1 MRSTAVIVA
10 IAATLMLA
18 LLPIVEVTAKG
29 AKVNPPTFGTGPA
42 QGEVVA
48 GSVTIFVSTTTG
60 LDAASLEIFDGSV
73 WSDVT
78 NITSATSWLYNWD
91 SSSVSDGNYQ
101 FRLEGWASGASTGVT
116 NGANFVVDNTVPSNL
131 AFVTE
136 NPDYGTGLS
145 LSNRAW
151 YAIPSTGTLSF
162 TWNATDT
169 NLDHASLTNVPS
181 PGSPSNDGPGF
192 LAHRWDW
199 ATGSFPSQGT
209 WDPVLTVYDGA
220 GLTSTETRYIGID
233 MVGPTVGTPT
243 LSINSDWNNAQNL
256 VFSNLFNGASD
267 SSGSG
272 IAGYEVR
279 DSADPTWNSVGIG
292 GAGTLGL
299 QEGVRTIQFRA
310 VDNVGNRGSSSD
322 YTVSIDH
329 VAPVAGGWLVP
340 ELTTAQSGAIA
351 ITVQASDALSGIDS
365 ILTKIQYGFDSDGV
379 GQTPDIT
386 GSWIDVGYGLSSTLS
401 SSIDWSTKQGQ
412 FLSLRAVLIDNAS
425 NSDNSVTQHFMVFPS
440 LDLSWN
446 SASVD
451 RLVVRAGTEG
461 RVNVTSMLVSNEA
474 YAGSVVVRLQTAPA
488 DRNSN
493 VAWTTIETRTLQPN
507 SLADLQEQMFWTV
520 TILNPGEID
529 IRLTADSSDSISERD
544 EANNDA
550 YMVAQGASQKM
561 VGAVPS
567 FSPTLVM
574 TIIAGLYFGLQISRP
589 KSEKCL
595 S

>member
-1 MRSTAVIVA
+1 MRRTAVIVA

-29 AKVNPPTFGTGPA
+29 AKVNPPTFGTGPT
-42 QGEVVA
+42 QDEVVA

-101 FRLEGWASGASTGVT
+101 FRLEGWASGVSTGIT

-162 TWNATDT
+162 TWNATDA
-169 NLDHASLTNVPS
+169 NLDHATLTTVPG

-199 ATGSFPSQGT
+199 STGSFPSQGT
-209 WDPVLTVYDGA
+209 WDPVLTVYDEA
-220 GLTSTETRYIGID
+220 GLTTTETRYIGID

-279 DSADPTWNSVGIG
+279 DSADATWNSIGIG
-292 GAGTLGL
+292 GSGTLSL

-310 VDNVGNRGSSSD
+310 VDNVANRGIISN
-322 YTVSIDH
+322 YTVRIDH

-340 ELTTAQSGAIA
+340 ELTTGQSGAVG
-351 ITVQASDALSGIDS
+351 ITVQASDALAGIDS
-365 ILTKIQYGFDSDGV
+365 TLSKIQYGFDSDGV

-386 GSWIDVGYGLSSTLS
+386 GSWIDVGYGLSSSLS

-425 NSDNSVTQHFMVFPS
+425 NSGNSVTQHFMVFPS

-507 SLADLQEQMFWTV
+507 SLADLQEQMLWTV

-550 YMVAQGASQKM
+550 YMVAQGANQKT
-561 VGAVPS
+561 VGSVSS

-574 TIIAGLYFGLQISRP
+574 IMIAGLYFGLQISRP
-589 KSEKCL
+589 KPENA
-595 S
+595 

>member
-1 MRSTAVIVA
+1 MRRTALIVA

-29 AKVNPPTFGTGPA
+29 AKVNPPTFGTGPT

-78 NITSATSWLYNWD
+78 NITSASSWLYNWD

-101 FRLEGWASGASTGVT
+101 FRLEGWASGVSTGIT

-162 TWNATDT
+162 TWNATDA
-169 NLDHASLTNVPS
+169 NLDHATLTTVPG

-199 ATGSFPSQGT
+199 STGSFPSQGT
-209 WDPVLTVYDGA
+209 WDPVLTVYDEA
-220 GLTSTETRYIGID
+220 GLTTTETRYIGID

-279 DSADPTWNSVGIG
+279 DSADATWNSIGIG
-292 GAGTLGL
+292 GSGTLSL

-322 YTVSIDH
+322 YTVRIDH

-340 ELTTAQSGAIA
+340 ELTTGQSGAVG
-351 ITVQASDALSGIDS
+351 ITVQASDALAGIDS
-365 ILTKIQYGFDSDGV
+365 TLSKIQYGFDSDGV

-386 GSWIDVGYGLSSTLS
+386 GSWIDVGYGLSSSLS

-425 NSDNSVTQHFMVFPS
+425 NSGNSVTQHFMVFPS

-507 SLADLQEQMFWTV
+507 SLADLQEQMLWTV

-550 YMVAQGASQKM
+550 YMVAQGANQKT
-561 VGAVPS
+561 VGSVSS

-574 TIIAGLYFGLQISRP
+574 IMIAGLYFGLQISRP
-589 KSEKCL
+589 KPENA
-595 S
+595 

>member
-1 MRSTAVIVA
+1 MRRTAVIVA

-29 AKVNPPTFGTGPA
+29 AKVNPPTFGTGPT
-42 QGEVVA
+42 QDEVVA

-78 NITSATSWLYNWD
+78 NITSASSWLYNWD

-101 FRLEGWASGASTGVT
+101 FRLEGWASGVSTGIT

-162 TWNATDT
+162 TWNATDA
-169 NLDHASLTNVPS
+169 NLDHATLTTVPG

-199 ATGSFPSQGT
+199 STGSFPSQGT
-209 WDPVLTVYDGA
+209 WDPVLTVYDEA
-220 GLTSTETRYIGID
+220 GLTTTETRYIGID

-279 DSADPTWNSVGIG
+279 DSADATWNSIGIG
-292 GAGTLGL
+292 GSGTLSL

-310 VDNVGNRGSSSD
+310 VDNVANRGIISN
-322 YTVSIDH
+322 YTVRIDH

-340 ELTTAQSGAIA
+340 ELTTGQSGAVG
-351 ITVQASDALSGIDS
+351 ITVQASDALAGIDS
-365 ILTKIQYGFDSDGV
+365 TLSKIQYGFDSDGV

-386 GSWIDVGYGLSSTLS
+386 GSWIDVGYGLSSSLS

-425 NSDNSVTQHFMVFPS
+425 NSGNSVTQHFMVFPS

-507 SLADLQEQMFWTV
+507 SLADLQEQMLWTV

-550 YMVAQGASQKM
+550 YMVAQGANQKT
-561 VGAVPS
+561 VGSVSS

-574 TIIAGLYFGLQISRP
+574 IMIAGLYFGLQISRP
-589 KSEKCL
+589 KPENA
-595 S
+595 

>member
-1 MRSTAVIVA
+1 MIVA
-10 IAATLMLA
+10 IAATLMLT

-29 AKVNPPTFGTGPA
+29 AKVNPPTFGTGPT
-42 QGEVVA
+42 QDEVVA

-78 NITSATSWLYNWD
+78 NITSASSWLYNWD

-101 FRLEGWASGASTGVT
+101 FRLEGWASSASTGVT

-136 NPDYGTGLS
+136 SPDYGTGLS
-145 LSNRAW
+145 ISHRAW
-151 YAIPSTGTLSF
+151 YATPSSGTLSF
-162 TWNATDT
+162 TWNATDA
-169 NLDHASLTNVPS
+169 NLDHATLTTVPG

-199 ATGSFPSQGT
+199 STGSFPSQGT
-209 WDPVLTVYDGA
+209 WDPVLTVYDEA
-220 GLTSTETRYIGID
+220 GLTTTETRYIGID

-279 DSADPTWNSVGIG
+279 DSADATWNSVGIG
-292 GAGTLGL
+292 GSGTLSL
-299 QEGVRTIQFRA
+299 QEGVRAIQFRA
-310 VDNVGNRGSSSD
+310 VDNVGNRGDISN
-322 YTVSIDH
+322 YTVKIDH

-340 ELTTAQSGAIA
+340 ELTTGQSGAVG
-351 ITVQASDALSGIDS
+351 ITVQASDALAGIDS
-365 ILTKIQYGFDSDGV
+365 TLSKIQYGFDSDGV

-386 GSWIDVGYGLSSTLS
+386 GSWIDVGYGLSSILS

-412 FLSLRAVLIDNAS
+412 FLSLRVVLIDNAS
-425 NSDNSVTQHFMVFPS
+425 NSGNSVTQHFMVFPS

-507 SLADLQEQMFWTV
+507 SLADLQEQMLWTV
-520 TILNPGEID
+520 TILNSGEID

-550 YMVAQGASQKM
+550 YMVAQGASQKT
-561 VGAVPS
+561 VGSVAS
-567 FSPTLVM
+567 FSPNLVM
-574 TIIAGLYFGLQISRP
+574 IIIAGLYFGMRVSRP
-589 KSEKCL
+589 KPENA
-595 S
+595 

>member
-1 MRSTAVIVA
+1 MIVA
-10 IAATLMLA
+10 IAATLMLT

-29 AKVNPPTFGTGPA
+29 AKVNPPTFGTGPT
-42 QGEVVA
+42 QDEVVA

-78 NITSATSWLYNWD
+78 NITSASSWLYNWD

-101 FRLEGWASGASTGVT
+101 FRLEGWASSASTGVT

-136 NPDYGTGLS
+136 SPDYGTGLS
-145 LSNRAW
+145 ISNRAW
-151 YAIPSTGTLSF
+151 YATPSSGTLSF
-162 TWNATDT
+162 TWNATDA
-169 NLDHASLTNVPS
+169 NLDHATLTTVPG

-199 ATGSFPSQGT
+199 STGSFPSQGT
-209 WDPVLTVYDGA
+209 WDPVLTVYDEA
-220 GLTSTETRYIGID
+220 GLTTTETRYIGID

-279 DSADPTWNSVGIG
+279 DSADATWNSVGIG
-292 GAGTLGL
+292 GSGTLSL
-299 QEGVRTIQFRA
+299 QEGVRAIQFRA
-310 VDNVGNRGSSSD
+310 VDNVGNRGDISN
-322 YTVSIDH
+322 YTVKIDH

-340 ELTTAQSGAIA
+340 ELTTGQSGAVG
-351 ITVQASDALSGIDS
+351 ITVQASDALAGIDS
-365 ILTKIQYGFDSDGV
+365 TLSKIQYGFDSDGV

-386 GSWIDVGYGLSSTLS
+386 GSWIDVGYGLSSILS

-425 NSDNSVTQHFMVFPS
+425 NSGNSVTQHFMVFPS

-507 SLADLQEQMFWTV
+507 SLADLQEQMLWTV
-520 TILNPGEID
+520 TILNSGEID

-550 YMVAQGASQKM
+550 YMVAQGASQKT
-561 VGAVPS
+561 VGSVAS
-567 FSPTLVM
+567 FSPNLVM
-574 TIIAGLYFGLQISRP
+574 IIIAGLYFGMRVSRP
-589 KSEKCL
+589 KPENA
-595 S
+595 

>member
-1 MRSTAVIVA
+1 MRRTAVIVA
-10 IAATLMLA
+10 ITATLMLT

-29 AKVNPPTFGTGPA
+29 AKVNPPTFGTGPS
-42 QGEVVA
+42 QDEIIS
-48 GSVTIFVSTTTG
+48 GSVTILVSTTTG
-60 LDAASLEIFDGSV
+60 LDAASLEIFDGSS

-91 SSSVSDGNYQ
+91 SSSVSDGSYQ
-101 FRLEGWASGASTGVT
+101 FRLEGWASGVSNGVT
-116 NGANFVVDNTVPSNL
+116 NGENFVVDNTAPSNL
-131 AFVTE
+131 VFVTE
-136 NPDYGTGLS
+136 NPDYGTGLAIS
-145 LSNRAW
+145 TRAW
-151 YAIPSTGTLSF
+151 YATPSTGILSF
-162 TWNATDT
+162 AWNAVDT
-169 NLDHASLTNVPS
+169 NLDHATLTNVPG

-199 ATGSFPSQGT
+199 SSGSFPPQGT

-233 MVGPTVGTPT
+233 MVGPTLGTPT
-243 LSINSDWNNAQNL
+243 LSLSSDWNNAQNL

-279 DSADPTWNSVGIG
+279 DSADATWNSIGIG
-292 GAGTLGL
+292 GSGTLSL
-299 QEGVRTIQFRA
+299 QEGERTIQFRA
-310 VDNVGNRGSSSD
+310 VDNVGNRGASSD
-322 YTVSIDH
+322 YTVRIDH
-329 VAPVAGGWLVP
+329 ISPVAGGWLVP
-340 ELTTAQSGAIA
+340 ELTTALLGTVD

-365 ILTKIQYGFDSDGV
+365 SLTKIQYGFDSDGI

-386 GSWIDVGYGLSSTLS
+386 GSWIDVGYGLSSSLS

-412 FLSLRAVLIDNAS
+412 FLSLRTILIDNAG
-425 NSDNSVTQHFMVFPS
+425 NFDNSATQHFMVFPS

-461 RVNVTSMLVSNEA
+461 HVNVESMLVSNEV
-474 YAGSVVVRLQTAPA
+474 YYGSIIVRLQTAPA

-507 SLADLQEQMFWTV
+507 SLTDLQEQMLWTV

-550 YMVAQGASQKM
+550 YMVAQGANQKM
-561 VGAVPS
+561 VGSVPS

-574 TIIAGLYFGLQISRP
+574 TILAGLYFGLQISRP
-589 KSEKCL
+589 KPE
-595 S
+595 

>member
-1 MRSTAVIVA
+1 MRHTAMIVA
-10 IAATLMLA
+10 IAATLMLT

-29 AKVNPPTFGTGPA
+29 AKVNPPTFGTGPT
-42 QGEVVA
+42 QDEVVA

-78 NITSATSWLYNWD
+78 NITSASSWLYNWD

-101 FRLEGWASGASTGVT
+101 FRLEGWASSASTGVT

-136 NPDYGTGLS
+136 SPDYGTGLS
-145 LSNRAW
+145 ISNRAW
-151 YAIPSTGTLSF
+151 YATPSSGTLSF
-162 TWNATDT
+162 TWNATDA
-169 NLDHASLTNVPS
+169 NLDHATLTTVPG

-199 ATGSFPSQGT
+199 STGSFPSQGT
-209 WDPVLTVYDGA
+209 WDPVLTVYDEA
-220 GLTSTETRYIGID
+220 GLTTTETRYIGID

-279 DSADPTWNSVGIG
+279 DSADATWNSVGIG
-292 GAGTLGL
+292 GSGTLSL
-299 QEGVRTIQFRA
+299 QEGVRAIQFRA
-310 VDNVGNRGSSSD
+310 VDNVGNRGDISN
-322 YTVSIDH
+322 YTVKIDH

-340 ELTTAQSGAIA
+340 ELTTGQSGAVG
-351 ITVQASDALSGIDS
+351 ITVQASDALAGIDS
-365 ILTKIQYGFDSDGV
+365 TLSKIQYGFDSDGV

-386 GSWIDVGYGLSSTLS
+386 GSWIDVGYGLSSILS

-412 FLSLRAVLIDNAS
+412 FLSLRVVLIDNAS
-425 NSDNSVTQHFMVFPS
+425 NSGNSVTQHFMVFPS

-507 SLADLQEQMFWTV
+507 SLADLQEQMLWTV
-520 TILNPGEID
+520 TILNSGEID

-550 YMVAQGASQKM
+550 YMVAQGASQKT
-561 VGAVPS
+561 VGSVAS
-567 FSPTLVM
+567 FSPNLVM
-574 TIIAGLYFGLQISRP
+574 IIIAGLYFGMRVSRP
-589 KSEKCL
+589 KPENA
-595 S
+595 

>member
-1 MRSTAVIVA
+1 MRRTAVIVT

-29 AKVNPPTFGTGPA
+29 AKVNPPTFGTGPT
-42 QGEVVA
+42 QDEVVA

-78 NITSATSWLYNWD
+78 NITSASSWLYNWD

-101 FRLEGWASGASTGVT
+101 FRLEGWASGVSTGIT

-162 TWNATDT
+162 TWNATDA
-169 NLDHASLTNVPS
+169 NLDHATLTTVPG

-199 ATGSFPSQGT
+199 STGSFPSQGT
-209 WDPVLTVYDGA
+209 WDPVLTVYDEA
-220 GLTSTETRYIGID
+220 GLTTTETRYIGID

-279 DSADPTWNSVGIG
+279 DTADATWNSIGIG
-292 GAGTLGL
+292 GSGTLSL

-310 VDNVGNRGSSSD
+310 VDNVANRGIISN
-322 YTVSIDH
+322 YTVRIDH

-340 ELTTAQSGAIA
+340 ELTTGQSGAVG
-351 ITVQASDALSGIDS
+351 ITVQASDALAGIDS
-365 ILTKIQYGFDSDGV
+365 TLSKIQYGFDSDGV

-386 GSWIDVGYGLSSTLS
+386 GSWIDVGYGLSSSLS

-425 NSDNSVTQHFMVFPS
+425 NSGNSVTQHFMVFPS

-474 YAGSVVVRLQTAPA
+474 YSGSIVVRLQTAPA

-507 SLADLQEQMFWTV
+507 SLADLQEQMLWTV

-550 YMVAQGASQKM
+550 YMVAQGANQKT
-561 VGAVPS
+561 VGSVSS

-574 TIIAGLYFGLQISRP
+574 IMIAGLYFGLQISRP
-589 KSEKCL
+589 KSENA
-595 S
+595 

>member
-1 MRSTAVIVA
+1 MRRAGVIVA
-10 IAATLMLA
+10 IVATLMLA

-29 AKVNPPTFGTGPA
+29 GKVAPPTFGTGPSE
-42 QGEVVA
+42 GEVLA
-48 GSVTIFVSTTTG
+48 GSVTILVSTTSG
-60 LDAASLEIFDGSV
+60 LDAASLEIFDGST

-91 SSSVSDGNYQ
+91 SSSVSDGSYQ
-101 FRLEGWASGASTGVT
+101 FRLEGWASGVSSGVT
-116 NGANFVVDNTVPSNL
+116 NGVNFVVDNTVPSNL

-136 NPDYGTGLS
+136 NPDYGNGLAIS
-145 LSNRAW
+145 TRAW

-169 NLDHASLTNVPS
+169 NLDHATLTDVPT

-199 ATGSFPSQGT
+199 STGSFPSQGT
-209 WDPVLTVYDGA
+209 WDPVLTVYDAA

-233 MVGPTVGTPT
+233 TVGPTVGTPT

-279 DSADPTWNSVGIG
+279 DSADATWSSIGIG
-292 GAGTLGL
+292 GSGTLSL

-310 VDNVGNRGSSSD
+310 IDNVGNRGTSSD
-322 YTVSIDH
+322 YTVKIDH

-340 ELTTAQSGAIA
+340 ELTTAMTGTVG
-351 ITVQASDALSGIDS
+351 ITVQASDALSGVDS
-365 ILTKIQYGFDSDGV
+365 TLTKIQYGFDSDGV

-386 GSWIDVGYGLSSTLS
+386 GSWIDVGYGLSSSLS

-412 FLSLRAVLIDNAS
+412 FLSLRTVLVDNAS

-461 RVNVTSMLVSNEA
+461 KVNVTSTLVSNEG
-474 YAGSVVVRLQTAPA
+474 YSGSIVVRLQTAPA
-488 DRNSN
+488 DRNNN
-493 VAWTTIETRTLQPN
+493 VAWTTIETRTLPPG
-507 SLADLQEQMFWTV
+507 SLSDLQEQMLWTI

-550 YMVAQGASQKM
+550 YMVAQGADQKM
-561 VGAVPS
+561 VGSVAS
-567 FSPTLVM
+567 FSPTLLM
-574 TIIAGLYFGLQISRP
+574 TIFAGLYFGLQISRP
-589 KSEKCL
+589 KSE
-595 S
+595 

>member
-1 MRSTAVIVA
+1 MIVA
-10 IAATLMLA
+10 IAATLMLT

-29 AKVNPPTFGTGPA
+29 AKVNPPTFGTGPT
-42 QGEVVA
+42 QDEVVA

-78 NITSATSWLYNWD
+78 NITSASSWLYNWD

-101 FRLEGWASGASTGVT
+101 FRLEGWASSASTGVT

-136 NPDYGTGLS
+136 SPDYGTGLS
-145 LSNRAW
+145 ISHRAW
-151 YAIPSTGTLSF
+151 YATPSSGTLSF
-162 TWNATDT
+162 TWNATDA
-169 NLDHASLTNVPS
+169 NLDHATLTTVPG

-199 ATGSFPSQGT
+199 STGSFPSQGT
-209 WDPVLTVYDGA
+209 WDPVLTVYDEA
-220 GLTSTETRYIGID
+220 GLTTTETRYIGID

-279 DSADPTWNSVGIG
+279 DSADATWNSVGIG
-292 GAGTLGL
+292 GSGTLSL
-299 QEGVRTIQFRA
+299 QEGVRAIQFRA
-310 VDNVGNRGSSSD
+310 VDNVGNRGDISN
-322 YTVSIDH
+322 YTVKIDH

-340 ELTTAQSGAIA
+340 ELTTGQSGAVG
-351 ITVQASDALSGIDS
+351 ITVQASDALAGIDS
-365 ILTKIQYGFDSDGV
+365 TLSKIQYGFDSDGV

-386 GSWIDVGYGLSSTLS
+386 GSWIDVGYGLSSILS

-412 FLSLRAVLIDNAS
+412 FLSLRVVLIDNAS
-425 NSDNSVTQHFMVFPS
+425 NSGNSVTQHFMVFPS

-507 SLADLQEQMFWTV
+507 SLADLQEQMLWTV
-520 TILNPGEID
+520 TILNSGEID

-550 YMVAQGASQKM
+550 YMVAQGASQKT
-561 VGAVPS
+561 VGSVAS
-567 FSPTLVM
+567 FSPNLVM
-574 TIIAGLYFGLQISRP
+574 IIIAGLYFGLRVSRP
-589 KSEKCL
+589 KPENA
-595 S
+595 

>member
-1 MRSTAVIVA
+1 MRRTAVIVA
-10 IAATLMLA
+10 ISATLMLA

-29 AKVNPPTFGTGPA
+29 AKVNPPTFGTGPT
-42 QGEVVA
+42 QGEIIS
-48 GSVTIFVSTTTG
+48 GSVTILVSTTTG
-60 LDAASLEIFDGSV
+60 LDAASLEIFDGST

-78 NITSATSWLYNWD
+78 NITSTTSWLYNWD
-91 SSSVSDGNYQ
+91 SSSVSDSSYQ
-101 FRLEGWASGASTGVT
+101 FRLEGWASGLSTGVT

-136 NPDYGTGLS
+136 NPDYGTGLAIS
-145 LSNRAW
+145 TRAW
-151 YAIPSTGTLSF
+151 YATPSTGTLSF
-162 TWNATDT
+162 AWDAVDA
-169 NLDHASLTNVPS
+169 NLDHATLTNVPG

-199 ATGSFPSQGT
+199 ATGSFPVQGT

-233 MVGPTVGTPT
+233 MVGPTLGTPT
-243 LSINSDWNNAQNL
+243 LSLSSDWNNAQNL

-279 DSADPTWNSVGIG
+279 DSADATWNSIGIG
-292 GAGTLGL
+292 GSGTLSL

-310 VDNVGNRGSSSD
+310 VDNVGNRGTSSD
-322 YTVSIDH
+322 YTVRIDH
-329 VAPVAGGWLVP
+329 VSPVAGGWLVP
-340 ELTTAQSGAIA
+340 ELTTALSGTVG

-365 ILTKIQYGFDSDGV
+365 TLTKIQYGFDSDGI

-386 GSWIDVGYGLSSTLS
+386 GSWIDVGYGLSSSLS

-412 FLSLRAVLIDNAS
+412 FLSLRTVLVDNAS
-425 NSDNSVTQHFMVFPS
+425 NYDNSATQHFMVFPS

-474 YAGSVVVRLQTAPA
+474 YSGSIVVRLQTAPA

-507 SLADLQEQMFWTV
+507 SLADLQEQMLWTV

-550 YMVAQGASQKM
+550 YMVAQGANQKM
-561 VGAVPS
+561 VGSVPS

-574 TIIAGLYFGLQISRP
+574 TILAGLYFGLQISRP
-589 KSEKCL
+589 KPE
-595 S
+595 

>member
-1 MRSTAVIVA
+1 MRRTALIVA

-18 LLPIVEVTAKG
+18 LLPIVEVTAKS
-29 AKVNPPTFGTGPA
+29 AKVNPPTFGTGPT

-101 FRLEGWASGASTGVT
+101 FRLEGWASGVSTGIT

-162 TWNATDT
+162 TWNATDA
-169 NLDHASLTNVPS
+169 NLDHATLTTVPG

-192 LAHRWDW
+192 LSHRWDW
-199 ATGSFPSQGT
+199 STGSFPSQGT
-209 WDPVLTVYDGA
+209 WDPVLTVYDEA
-220 GLTSTETRYIGID
+220 GLTTTETRYIGID

-279 DSADPTWNSVGIG
+279 DTADATWNSIGIG
-292 GAGTLGL
+292 GSGTLSL

-310 VDNVGNRGSSSD
+310 VDNVANRGIISN
-322 YTVSIDH
+322 YTVRIDH

-340 ELTTAQSGAIA
+340 ELTTGQSGAVG
-351 ITVQASDALSGIDS
+351 ITVQASDALAGIDS
-365 ILTKIQYGFDSDGV
+365 TLSKIQYGFDSDGV

-386 GSWIDVGYGLSSTLS
+386 GSWIDVGYGLSSSLS

-425 NSDNSVTQHFMVFPS
+425 NSGNSVTQHFMVFPS

-507 SLADLQEQMFWTV
+507 SLADLQEQMLWTV

-550 YMVAQGASQKM
+550 YMVAQGANQKT
-561 VGAVPS
+561 VGSVSS

-574 TIIAGLYFGLQISRP
+574 IMIAGLYFGLQISRP
-589 KSEKCL
+589 KPENA
-595 S
+595 